1 MSNITSEGVYL
12 THDEYQKI
20 SNTHNNMSDE
30 TKLEFKFLKEL
41 FGEKFKTILEKLEN
55 IEIQT
60 IKTNGNVKKLQL
72 WKSAIAG
79 GLSVF
84 VIFISLFTYIYN
96 LNNNYFKERIEKLE
110 QKISQYDQ
118 IIIKE

>member
-1 MSNITSEGVYL
+1 MPKIDENGVCFS
-12 THDEYQKI
+12 HDEYQKL

-60 IKTNGNVKKLQL
+60 IKTNGNVRKLQL

-79 GLSVF
+79 GFSVF
-84 VIFISLFTYIYN
+84 IIFIGLFTYIYN
-96 LNNNYFKERIEKLE
+96 LNNNYLKERIDKLE

>member
-1 MSNITSEGVYL
+1 MPKIDKNGVCFS
-12 THDEYQKI
+12 HDEYQKL

-79 GLSVF
+79 GFSVF
-84 VIFISLFTYIYN
+84 IIFISLFTYIYN
-96 LNNNYFKERIEKLE
+96 LNNNYLKERIDKLE